1 MEGRF
6 VTLFNALPAAGFR
19 SPFTKYLVYYDGPV
33 AEADLCGQGA
43 SDATG
48 FGLAAMY
55 VQACSGAPVSVVAAH
70 ELLHTLGAVPR
81 GAPNRCPDPNGAHTC
96 DSMADLMHPFLDT
109 SPLDAKL
116 LDPGRDDYYGH
127 SGTFTDSQDSPWLVQ
142 LDRQQPF
149 TTTISGSRWSD
160 GRRARPRLRA
170 DLHDH
175 VERVDASH
183 PESCSPSRVE
193 ARSLGRRVHRRLDL
207 RCHGR
212 PPASRCRRSSLLSV
226 FRLSVAVS
234 GRGAVRSSR
243 AGITC
248 RPRCSAAF
256 PSFAPVGLDRDAGEG
271 LAVPLLERRVP
282 RNETHVHGPDD
293 CCDERSSCLFTRVV
307 PRLTSS
313 RRSGSVLRVEA
324 KHDVLVVGAGCAG
337 MRAAIEAFDAGADV
351 AMISKIHPV
360 RSHSGAAEGG
370 INAALGN
377 ASEDDPEKHAFDT
390 VKGSDYLGDQ
400 DAIEILC
407 QEAPDDVYQLEHWGA
422 VFSRTPDGRIAQ
434 RPFGAAGEP
443 RTAYAADITGHV
455 LIHVLYEQVMKRDIK
470 TYEEFFAWKLV
481 IDEDRCQGVISWDLL
496 DGGLKSIGAKTVIL
510 ATGGA
515 GRLYTGTTNAYAC
528 TGDGMTMALRAGV
541 ALKDM
546 EMMQFHPTTLAPTGV
561 LITEGCRG
569 EGAYLL
575 NAQSERFLIRYA
587 PNAMELA
594 SRDVISRA
602 EQTEID
608 EGRGIDGNVM
618 LDLRHLGAERILE
631 RLHGTRELSMTFA
644 GVDPIFEPIPVRPG
658 AHYHMGGVD
667 TDVWGRTSLEGLYA
681 AGEVAC
687 VSVHGANRLGGNALM
702 ETITYGKRAGAHAAD
717 WALSNTTITVPPSVE
732 EDAER
737 ELKTL
742 LDRTDGERPWQI
754 RDELAETMHVNFGVF
769 RREEQMLA
777 QGDLVQKLRERYE
790 RVVVEDKGDVFNT
803 DLTQA
808 LELGFLLELAECMIV
823 SGLARKESRGAH
835 ARPYDYPDRDDESY
849 LKHTLVTWEDDAP
862 KLDWKPVTMTKWEP
876 EERKY

>member
-1 MEGRF
+1 
-6 VTLFNALPAAGFR
+6 
-19 SPFTKYLVYYDGPV
+19 
-33 AEADLCGQGA
+33 
-43 SDATG
+43 
-48 FGLAAMY
+48 
-55 VQACSGAPVSVVAAH
+55 
-70 ELLHTLGAVPR
+70 
-81 GAPNRCPDPNGAHTC
+81 
-96 DSMADLMHPFLDT
+96 
-109 SPLDAKL
+109 
-116 LDPGRDDYYGH
+116 
-127 SGTFTDSQDSPWLVQ
+127 
-142 LDRQQPF
+142 
-149 TTTISGSRWSD
+149 
-160 GRRARPRLRA
+160 
-170 DLHDH
+170 
-175 VERVDASH
+175 VDA
-183 PESCSPSRVE
+183 V
-193 ARSLGRRVHRRLDL
+193 
-207 RCHGR
+207 
-212 PPASRCRRSSLLSV
+212 
-226 FRLSVAVS
+226 
-234 GRGAVRSSR
+234 
-243 AGITC
+243 
-248 RPRCSAAF
+248 
-256 PSFAPVGLDRDAGEG
+256 
-271 LAVPLLERRVP
+271 
-282 RNETHVHGPDD
+282 
-293 CCDERSSCLFTRVV
+293 
-307 PRLTSS
+307 
-313 RRSGSVLRVEA
+313 
-324 KHDVLVVGAGCAG
+324 HDVVVVGAGCAG

-377 ASEDDPEKHAFDT
+377 ASEDDPEKHAYDT

-455 LIHVLYEQVMKRDIK
+455 LIHVLYEQVMKRNIR

-481 IDEDRCQGVISWDLL
+481 VEDDRCQGVISWDLVN
-496 DGGLKSIGAKTVIL
+496 GGLTAIGAKTVIL

-528 TGDGMTMALRAGV
+528 TGDGMSMALRAGV

-575 NAQSERFLIRYA
+575 NKDGERFLVRYA

-608 EGRGIDGNVM
+608 QGRGIDGNVL
-618 LDLRHLGAERILE
+618 LDLRHLGAEKIVE

-644 GVDPIFEPIPVRPG
+644 GVDPIYEPIPVRPG

-667 TDVWGRTSLEGLYA
+667 TDVWGQTALEGLYA

-702 ETITYGKRAGAHAAD
+702 ETITYGKRVGRHASE
-717 WALSNTTITVPPSVE
+717 WALSHTTVDVPASVE
-732 EDAER
+732 ADAER
-737 ELKTL
+737 ELEQL
-742 LDRTDGERPWQI
+742 LDRSEGERPWQI
-754 RDELAETMHVNFGVF
+754 RDELAETMHHNFGVF
-769 RREEQMLA
+769 RREDQMTQQGEIVLA
-777 QGDLVQKLRERYE
+777 LRERYE
-790 RVVVEDKGDVFNT
+790 RVVVEDKGDVFNS

-808 LELGFLLELAECMIV
+808 LELGYLLELAECMVV

-835 ARPYDYPDRDDESY
+835 ARPYDFPDRDDETY
-849 LKHTLVTWEDDAP
+849 LRHTVVSWEDDAP
-862 KLDWKPVTMTKWEP
+862 RLDWKPVTITKWQP
-876 EERKY
+876 EERTY

>member
-1 MEGRF
+1 M
-6 VTLFNALPAAGFR
+6 
-19 SPFTKYLVYYDGPV
+19 
-33 AEADLCGQGA
+33 
-43 SDATG
+43 DA
-48 FGLAAMY
+48 
-55 VQACSGAPVSVVAAH
+55 V
-70 ELLHTLGAVPR
+70 
-81 GAPNRCPDPNGAHTC
+81 
-96 DSMADLMHPFLDT
+96 
-109 SPLDAKL
+109 
-116 LDPGRDDYYGH
+116 
-127 SGTFTDSQDSPWLVQ
+127 
-142 LDRQQPF
+142 
-149 TTTISGSRWSD
+149 
-160 GRRARPRLRA
+160 
-170 DLHDH
+170 
-175 VERVDASH
+175 
-183 PESCSPSRVE
+183 
-193 ARSLGRRVHRRLDL
+193 
-207 RCHGR
+207 
-212 PPASRCRRSSLLSV
+212 
-226 FRLSVAVS
+226 
-234 GRGAVRSSR
+234 
-243 AGITC
+243 
-248 RPRCSAAF
+248 
-256 PSFAPVGLDRDAGEG
+256 
-271 LAVPLLERRVP
+271 
-282 RNETHVHGPDD
+282 
-293 CCDERSSCLFTRVV
+293 
-307 PRLTSS
+307 
-313 RRSGSVLRVEA
+313 
-324 KHDVLVVGAGCAG
+324 HDVVVVGAGCAG
-337 MRAAIEAFDAGADV
+337 MRAAIEAFDAGANV
-351 AMISKIHPV
+351 AMVSKIHPV

-407 QEAPDDVYQLEHWGA
+407 REAPDDVYQLEHWGA
-422 VFSRTPDGRIAQ
+422 VFSRTEDGRIAQ

-455 LIHVLYEQVMKRDIK
+455 LIHVLYEQVMKRDIP
-470 TYEEFFAWKLV
+470 TYEEYFAWKLV
-481 IDEDRCQGVISWDLL
+481 VDDGRCRGVIAWDLL
-496 DGGLKSIGAKTVIL
+496 RGGLTSIGAKTVIL

-575 NAQSERFLIRYA
+575 NAQAERFLVHYA

-608 EGRGIDGNVM
+608 AGRGLDGNVL
-618 LDLRHLGAERILE
+618 LDLRHLGAEKILE

-644 GVDPIFEPIPVRPG
+644 GVDPIYEPIPVRPG

-667 TDVWGRTSLEGLYA
+667 TDVWGLTSLEGLYA

-702 ETITYGKRAGAHAAD
+702 ETITFGKRVGRHAAE
-717 WALSNTTITVPPSVE
+717 WSLANATVEVPASAE
-732 EDAER
+732 ADAER

-742 LDRTDGERPWQI
+742 LDRTEGERPWQI

-769 RREEQMLA
+769 RREDQMVEQ
-777 QGDLVQKLRERYE
+777 GNIVRSLRERYE
-790 RVVVEDKGDVFNT
+790 RVVVEDKGDVFNS

-808 LELGFLLELAECMIV
+808 LELGFLLELAECMVV

-835 ARPYDYPDRDDESY
+835 ARPYDYPDRDDENY
-849 LKHTLVTWEDDAP
+849 LRHTMVTWEDGAP
-862 KLDWKPVTMTKWEP
+862 KLDWKPVTMTKWQP
-876 EERKY
+876 QERTY

>member
-1 MEGRF
+1 M
-6 VTLFNALPAAGFR
+6 
-19 SPFTKYLVYYDGPV
+19 
-33 AEADLCGQGA
+33 
-43 SDATG
+43 DA
-48 FGLAAMY
+48 
-55 VQACSGAPVSVVAAH
+55 V
-70 ELLHTLGAVPR
+70 
-81 GAPNRCPDPNGAHTC
+81 
-96 DSMADLMHPFLDT
+96 
-109 SPLDAKL
+109 
-116 LDPGRDDYYGH
+116 
-127 SGTFTDSQDSPWLVQ
+127 
-142 LDRQQPF
+142 
-149 TTTISGSRWSD
+149 
-160 GRRARPRLRA
+160 
-170 DLHDH
+170 
-175 VERVDASH
+175 
-183 PESCSPSRVE
+183 
-193 ARSLGRRVHRRLDL
+193 
-207 RCHGR
+207 
-212 PPASRCRRSSLLSV
+212 
-226 FRLSVAVS
+226 
-234 GRGAVRSSR
+234 
-243 AGITC
+243 
-248 RPRCSAAF
+248 
-256 PSFAPVGLDRDAGEG
+256 
-271 LAVPLLERRVP
+271 
-282 RNETHVHGPDD
+282 
-293 CCDERSSCLFTRVV
+293 
-307 PRLTSS
+307 
-313 RRSGSVLRVEA
+313 
-324 KHDVLVVGAGCAG
+324 HDVVVVGAGCAG
-337 MRAAIEAFDAGADV
+337 MRAAIEAFDAGANV
-351 AMISKIHPV
+351 AMVSKIHPV

-407 QEAPDDVYQLEHWGA
+407 REAPDDVYQLEHWGA
-422 VFSRTPDGRIAQ
+422 VFSRTEDGRIAQ

-455 LIHVLYEQVMKRDIK
+455 LIHVLYEQVMKRDIP
-470 TYEEFFAWKLV
+470 TYEEYFAWKLV
-481 IDEDRCQGVISWDLL
+481 VDDGRCQGVIAWDLL
-496 DGGLKSIGAKTVIL
+496 RGGLTSIGAKTVIL

-575 NAQSERFLIRYA
+575 NAQAERFLVHYA

-608 EGRGIDGNVM
+608 AGRGLDGNVL
-618 LDLRHLGAERILE
+618 LDLRHLGAEKILE

-644 GVDPIFEPIPVRPG
+644 GVDPIYEPIPVRPG

-667 TDVWGRTSLEGLYA
+667 TDVWGLTSLEGLYA

-702 ETITYGKRAGAHAAD
+702 ETITFGKRVGRHAAE
-717 WALSNTTITVPPSVE
+717 WSLANTTVEVPASAE
-732 EDAER
+732 TDAER

-742 LDRTDGERPWQI
+742 LDRTDGERPWKI

-769 RREEQMLA
+769 RREEQMVE
-777 QGDLVQKLRERYE
+777 QGTIVQSLRERFE
-790 RVVVEDKGDVFNT
+790 RVVVEDKGDVFNS

-808 LELGFLLELAECMIV
+808 LELGFLLELAECMVV

-835 ARPYDYPDRDDESY
+835 ARPYDYPDRDDENY
-849 LKHTLVTWEDDAP
+849 LRHTMVTWEDGAP
-862 KLDWKPVTMTKWEP
+862 KLDWKPVTMTKWQP
-876 EERKY
+876 QERTY